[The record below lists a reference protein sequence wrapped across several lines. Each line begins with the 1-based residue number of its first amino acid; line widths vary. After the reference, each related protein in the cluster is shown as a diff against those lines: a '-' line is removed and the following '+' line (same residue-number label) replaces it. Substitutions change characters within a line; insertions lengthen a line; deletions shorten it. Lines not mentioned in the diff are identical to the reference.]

1 MRILITFL
9 FLILS
14 FAALGQEKI
23 SNYKLKKFA
32 VKDSI
37 RIDSVSIN
45 PSLFKVKSKS
55 GEVIDSSLYSIDF
68 SKSILKLKSSVNIDT
83 VLVEY
88 LRYPNF
94 ITKTYRQLD
103 ENIIVKNS
111 KARQKLFQIQN
122 TNRKSNFTPFDG
134 LTTSGSISRG
144 VTIGNNQNSVL
155 NSELDLQISGKLS
168 EKVSLRASIQ
178 DANIPLQE
186 SGFSQRLDEFD
197 QIFIEIFSND
207 WRIRAGDIDLGN
219 TTSYFNGFSKRV
231 QGLLVNANLSE
242 KTSIF
247 GSGAL
252 VRGQFTTSQFTAQEG
267 NQGPYKLRGENGELF
282 VLVVSGSETVYVNGV
297 PLQRGENKDYI
308 IDYNAGE
315 IIFNSTF
322 PITSEMRIT
331 VDYQFSERNF
341 SRFTVYGGGK
351 YESEKLKLNLSVYS
365 ESDAKNQP
373 LQQNLSTEQVQ
384 ILAAAGDDRSLMAA
398 PSAVEET
405 FSENRILYRKEL
417 FGTEEIFVFSNNPN
431 DQLFSV
437 RFTLVGNNQG
447 NYVLSNDSTVA
458 NIYEFVAPIAGISQG
473 NFEPIIQLVA
483 PERLQI
489 ATLNGTYTPT
499 EKTNVFFELAGSKN
513 DLNLFSSADDNNN
526 DGFAAKFKVQQKLIK
541 KDSSWNVSA
550 IADVDYLQ
558 DNFRTVQRLYRAE
571 FARDWNLDNSEA
583 NQGNVSLGD
592 QLLFNS
598 GVQAFHHKKGRV
610 AYNFEHLNYSE
621 VFNGN
626 RHNLQADLRLG
637 NFSIF
642 SQSSTLSNT
651 STLNDSKFTRSF
663 NRVVYGKTNKWTGA
677 KLALEDNEQTEKATG
692 DLTALSQ
699 KFTSYEAFAGI
710 GDSTK
715 VFVELGYI
723 HRLNDSLRNNTST
736 PLSTGN
742 LQRVNTSNTYYLKS
756 RLIQN
761 KTSNLQLFVNYRT
774 LKAED
779 NISQD
784 EQSLNSRLNYNQR
797 LFKNVL
803 LLNTSYETN
812 SGSLPQQDFT
822 FVEVEAGQGNFTWI
836 DYNENGVQELGEF
849 EIAQFADQGNY
860 IRVLLPN
867 QVFIQTHQNRFSQT
881 VTFNPRQWNVS
892 ENKSKKFWSHF
903 YNQTSFLVDN
913 KLRRDGSSFNLN
925 PFEALNDDNDN
936 DPNRLGLNFSLRNV
950 LFYNRGKQS
959 YTTSYTYLTNKSQ
972 SLLSIGALQ
981 SKLRSHQF
989 NFNHK
994 FATSWLITT
1003 EGSLS
1008 NTRSLNES
1016 FTNRDFN
1023 IDETQFQPKLS
1034 YIFSENAQFDIF
1046 YQYTN
1051 KKNTI
1056 GNSEELLQNNYGFS
1070 FTYNN
1075 AQKVALTGE
1084 FNYFQNEYTGN
1095 ANTPVAFQILE
1106 GLQPGK
1112 NFTWSLIAQKKL
1124 TKFLDLNLN
1133 YFGRKT
1139 ETSKTIHTGTVQLKA
1154 YF

>member
-14 FAALGQEKI
+14 FTALGQEKS
-23 SNYKLKKFA
+23 SNYKFKKFA

-37 RIDSVSIN
+37 LIDSVSIN
-45 PSLFKVKSKS
+45 PSLFKVKSKF
-55 GEVIDSSLYSIDF
+55 GKLIDSSLYSIDF
-68 SKSILKLKSSVNIDT
+68 SKSILKFKTSVDVDT

-103 ENIIVKNS
+103 DNIIIQNTE
-111 KARQKLFQIQN
+111 ARQRLFQIQS
-122 TNRKSNFTPFDG
+122 RKPKSNFTPFDG

-168 EKVSLRASIQ
+168 NKVSLRASIQ

-197 QIFIEIFSND
+197 QIFIELFSED
-207 WRIRAGDIDLGN
+207 WRIRAGDIDLVN
-219 TTSYFNGFSKRV
+219 NTSYYNGFSKRV

-242 KTSIF
+242 KTSVF
-247 GSGAL
+247 ASGAL

-282 VLVVSGSETVYVNGV
+282 VLVVSGSETVYVNGL
-297 PLQRGENKDYI
+297 PLERGENKDYI
-308 IDYNAGE
+308 IDYNAGQ
-315 IIFNSTF
+315 IVFNSTF

-331 VDYQFSERNF
+331 VDYQFSERNY
-341 SRFTVYGGGK
+341 SRFTVYGGSQF
-351 YESEKLKLNLSVYS
+351 ETEKLKLNLSVYS

-373 LQQNLSTEQVQ
+373 LQQNLSTEQAQ
-384 ILAAAGDDRSLMAA
+384 ILAAAGDDMSLMTA

-417 FGTEEIFVFSNNPN
+417 FGTEEIFVFSNDPN

-447 NYVLSNDSTVA
+447 NYILSNDSTIA
-458 NIYEFVAPIAGISQG
+458 NIYEFVPPIAGIPQG

-526 DGFAAKFKVQQKLIK
+526 DGFAGKLKMQQKLIK
-541 KDSSWNVSA
+541 KDSAWNVSA

-558 DNFRTVQRLYRAE
+558 DNFRTVQRLYRPE

-598 GVQAFHHKKGRV
+598 GVQVFHHKKGRL

-621 VFNGN
+621 AFNGN
-626 RHNLQADLRLG
+626 RHNLRADLRLG
-637 NFSIF
+637 DFTIF
-642 SQSSTLSNT
+642 SQSSALTNNSGFNT
-651 STLNDSKFTRSF
+651 SNFVRSF
-663 NRVVYGKTNKWTGA
+663 NRVVYGKTNKWAGA
-677 KLALEDNEQTEKATG
+677 KLALEDNKQTEKATG
-692 DLTALSQ
+692 NLTALSQ
-699 KFTSYEAFAGI
+699 KFTSYEAFAGV

-723 HRLNDSLRNNTST
+723 HRLNDSLRNN
-736 PLSTGN
+736 N
-742 LQRVNTSNTYYLKS
+742 LQRVNRSNTYYLKS

-761 KTSNLQLFVNYRT
+761 KTSNLQLFINYRT

-779 NISQD
+779 NTSQD
-784 EQSLNSRLNYNQR
+784 EQSLNSRLNYNKR

-803 LLNTSYETN
+803 ILNTSYETN
-812 SGSLPQQDFT
+812 SGTLPQQDFT
-822 FVEVEAGQGNFTWI
+822 FVEVEPGQGNFTWI

-849 EIAQFADQGNY
+849 ETAQFADQGSY

-881 VTFNPRQWNVS
+881 VTFNPQQWNVS
-892 ENKSKKFWSHF
+892 ENKQKKFWSHF

-913 KLRRDGSSFNLN
+913 KLRRSGSSFNLN
-925 PFEALNDDNDN
+925 PFEALDDDNDN

-950 LFYNRGKQS
+950 LFYNRGKQR

-972 SLLSIGALQ
+972 SLLSIGAQ
-981 SKLRSHQF
+981 QNKIRSHQV

-994 FATSWLITT
+994 FLKSWLVTT
-1003 EGSLS
+1003 EASLT
-1008 NTRSLNES
+1008 NNES
-1016 FTNRDFN
+1016 FNESFANRDFK

-1034 YIFSENAQFDIF
+1034 YIFNENAQFDIF

-1056 GNSEELLQNNYGFS
+1056 GNSEELLQSNYGFS

-1084 FNYFQNEYTGN
+1084 FNYFQNDYVGN

-1112 NFTWSLIAQKKL
+1112 NFTWSVIAQKKL

>member
-1 MRILITFL
+1 MRIIITFFSLL
-9 FLILS
+9 FSIVL
-14 FAALGQEKI
+14 FAQESGNVEK
-23 SNYKLKKFA
+23 SNYKTKKLA

-37 RIDSVSIN
+37 KIDSVSIN
-45 PSLFKVKSKS
+45 PSFFKLKTK
-55 GEVIDSSLYSIDF
+55 GGKVIDSTKYSVDF
-68 SKSILKLKSSVNIDT
+68 SKSILKLKSTVETDT
-83 VLVEY
+83 IIIEY
-88 LRYPNF
+88 LKYPDF

-103 ENIIVKNS
+103 DNIIVKNTE
-111 KARQKLFQIQN
+111 ARRKLYQFQSTSRN
-122 TNRKSNFTPFDG
+122 TNFTPFDG

-168 EKVSLRASIQ
+168 DKVSLRASIQ

-197 QIFIEIFSND
+197 QIFIEIFSKD
-207 WRIRAGDIDLGN
+207 WRIRAGDIDLIN
-219 TTSYFNGFSKRV
+219 TTSYYNRFSKRV
-231 QGLLVNANLSE
+231 QGLFVNANLSE
-242 KTSIF
+242 KTSVF
-247 GSGAL
+247 ASGAL

-267 NQGPYKLRGENGELF
+267 NQGPYKLRGQNGELF

-331 VDYQFSERNF
+331 VDYQFSERNY
-341 SRFTVYGGGK
+341 SRFTVYGGSEYK
-351 YESEKLKLNLSVYS
+351 TEKLKLNLSVYS

-373 LQQNLSTEQVQ
+373 LQQNLSPEQVG
-384 ILAAAGDDRSLMAA
+384 ILANAGDDMSLMTA
-398 PSAVEET
+398 PSATEET
-405 FSENRILYRKEL
+405 FSENRILYRRETL
-417 FGTEEIFVFSNNPN
+417 GTEEIFVFSNDPN

-437 RFTLVGNNQG
+437 RFTLVGDNQG
-447 NYVLSNDSTVA
+447 NYILSNDSAVA
-458 NIYEFVAPIAGISQG
+458 NIYEYVPPVAGVPQG

-499 EKTNVFFELAGSKN
+499 EKTNIFFEAAGSKN
-513 DLNLFSSADDNNN
+513 DLNLFSSIDDTNN
-526 DGFAAKFKVQQKLIK
+526 DGFAGKLKIQQKIVK
-541 KDSSWNVSA
+541 QDSAWNVSA

-558 DNFRTVQRLYRAE
+558 DNFRTVQRLYRPE
-571 FARDWNLDNSEA
+571 FSRDWNIENTQTNRRNISF
-583 NQGNVSLGD
+583 GN

-598 GVQAFHHKKGRV
+598 GVQVFHNKKGRG

-621 VFNGN
+621 NFNGN
-626 RHNLQADLRLG
+626 RHNLIADLRLG
-637 NFSIF
+637 NFTIF
-642 SQSSTLSNT
+642 SKSSALSSN
-651 STLNDSKFTRSF
+651 STVNESKFTRSF
-663 NRVVYGKTNKWTGA
+663 NRAVYGKKNKWVGA
-677 KLALEDNEQTEKATG
+677 KLALEDNQQTEKATG
-692 DLTALSQ
+692 NLTALSQ
-699 KFTSYEAFAGI
+699 KFTSYEAFAGV

-723 HRLNDSLRNNTST
+723 NRVNDSLRDF
-736 PLSTGN
+736 N
-742 LQRVNTSNTYYLKS
+742 LERVNTSNTYYLKS

-761 KTSNLQLFVNYRT
+761 KTSNLQLFVNYRN

-779 NISQD
+779 ENTSN
-784 EQSLNSRLNYNQR
+784 EQSLNSRLNYSQR
-797 LFKNVL
+797 LFKNVVI
-803 LLNTSYETN
+803 LNTSYETN
-812 SGSLPQQDFT
+812 SGTLPQQDFT

-836 DYNENGVQELGEF
+836 DYNENGIQELGEF
-849 EIAQFADQGNY
+849 EVAQFTDQGNY

-867 QVFIQTHQNRFSQT
+867 QVFVQTHQNRFSQT
-881 VTFNPRQWNVS
+881 MTINPQPWNVS
-892 ENKSKKFWSHF
+892 ENKTKKFWSHF

-913 KLRRDGSSFNLN
+913 KLRRTEGDFNLN
-925 PFEALNDDNDN
+925 PFQALNDDNDN
-936 DPNRLGLNFSLRNV
+936 DPNRLGLNFNLRNV
-950 LFYNRGKQS
+950 LFFNRGKQR

-972 SLLSIGALQ
+972 TLLSIGAQ
-981 SKLRSHQF
+981 QNRLRSHQV

-994 FATSWLITT
+994 FAKSWLLNT
-1003 EGSLS
+1003 EAILS
-1008 NTRSLNES
+1008 NSESANES
-1016 FTNRDFN
+1016 FSNRNFN
-1023 IDETQFQPKLS
+1023 IDESAFQPKLS
-1034 YIFSENAQFDIF
+1034 YIFNENAQFDVF
-1046 YQYTN
+1046 YQFTN

-1056 GNSEELLQNNYGFS
+1056 GNLEELSQNNYGFS

-1084 FNYFQNEYTGN
+1084 FNYFDNDYVGN
-1095 ANTPVAFQILE
+1095 ANSPVAFQILE